1 VRWAS
6 DREDKNQL
14 KRNKRPGAARASMS
28 GSKLGFSW
36 SINIVRWKPIIL
48 PTAIIP
54 PNPSHFQAVIKPMI
68 TPRGKKDNAIISPNV
83 GVLADGSEPNRCP
96 PTINNK
102 NAMLAK
108 LDILAIQRMVIE
120 R

>member
-1 VRWAS
+1 
-6 DREDKNQL
+6 
-14 KRNKRPGAARASMS
+14 
-28 GSKLGFSW
+28 
-36 SINIVRWKPIIL
+36 
-48 PTAIIP
+48 
-54 PNPSHFQAVIKPMI
+54 MI

-83 GVLADGSEPNRCP
+83 GVPDDGSEPNRCP

-102 NAMLAK
+102 NAMLPK